1 MGKVTGFK
9 EYKRELPENLPVEE
23 RIKHYREFHQKLPEE
38 KIRTQGAR
46 CMDCGVPTCHWGC
59 PLGNIIPDW
68 NDLVYRGRWRE
79 AIDRLH
85 KTNNFPEFT
94 GRVCPAPCEA
104 SCTLALNDDAV
115 TIKEIEVSIINR
127 AFDEGWVQPRPPV
140 VRTGKKVAVIGSG
153 PAGLAASQMLNW
165 AGHTVTLFEKDDRA
179 GGLLRYGIPD
189 FKLEKFHIDRRLHL
203 MMEEGVQIKTGI
215 HAGVDITADQ
225 LRTEFDAVL
234 LTCGAMQP
242 RDLPVEGRDLKGI
255 HLAMEF
261 LSQQNHRLAGD
272 HIPPEKEIT
281 ARGKRVVVLGGGDT
295 GADCVGTSH
304 RQGVKELYQFE
315 IMPKPP
321 LARNETMPWPY
332 WPFIL
337 RTSTSHEEGG
347 KRDWSIC
354 TKKFS
359 GTDGKV
365 EKLHAVRVEFG
376 EPGPDGR
383 RQLVEIPDSEFTM
396 DVDLV
401 LLAMGFVGPV
411 KNGLIDDLGV
421 EYTPRGTVKVDDSY
435 MSSVPG
441 VFAAGDTSRG
451 ASLVVWAIS
460 DGRKAA
466 RGVDEYL
473 MGHSYLP
480 G

>member
-1 MGKVTGFK
+1 
-9 EYKRELPENLPVEE
+9 
-23 RIKHYREFHQKLPEE
+23 
-38 KIRTQGAR
+38 
-46 CMDCGVPTCHWGC
+46 
-59 PLGNIIPDW
+59 
-68 NDLVYRGRWRE
+68 
-79 AIDRLH
+79 
-85 KTNNFPEFT
+85 
-94 GRVCPAPCEA
+94 
-104 SCTLALNDDAV
+104 
-115 TIKEIEVSIINR
+115 
-127 AFDEGWVQPRPPV
+127 
-140 VRTGKKVAVIGSG
+140 
-153 PAGLAASQMLNW
+153 
-165 AGHTVTLFEKDDRA
+165 
-179 GGLLRYGIPD
+179 
-189 FKLEKFHIDRRLHL
+189 
-203 MMEEGVQIKTGI
+203 
-215 HAGVDITADQ
+215 
-225 LRTEFDAVL
+225 
-234 LTCGAMQP
+234 
-242 RDLPVEGRDLKGI
+242 
-255 HLAMEF
+255 
-261 LSQQNHRLAGD
+261 
-272 HIPPEKEIT
+272 
-281 ARGKRVVVLGGGDT
+281 
-295 GADCVGTSH
+295 
-304 RQGVKELYQFE
+304 
-315 IMPKPP
+315 
-321 LARNETMPWPY
+321 PWPY

>member
-1 MGKVTGFK
+1 
-9 EYKRELPENLPVEE
+9 
-23 RIKHYREFHQKLPEE
+23 
-38 KIRTQGAR
+38 
-46 CMDCGVPTCHWGC
+46 
-59 PLGNIIPDW
+59 
-68 NDLVYRGRWRE
+68 
-79 AIDRLH
+79 
-85 KTNNFPEFT
+85 
-94 GRVCPAPCEA
+94 
-104 SCTLALNDDAV
+104 
-115 TIKEIEVSIINR
+115 
-127 AFDEGWVQPRPPV
+127 
-140 VRTGKKVAVIGSG
+140 
-153 PAGLAASQMLNW
+153 
-165 AGHTVTLFEKDDRA
+165 
-179 GGLLRYGIPD
+179 
-189 FKLEKFHIDRRLHL
+189 
-203 MMEEGVQIKTGI
+203 EGVQIKTGI

-383 RQLVEIPDSEFTM
+383 RQLVEI
-396 DVDLV
+396 
-401 LLAMGFVGPV
+401 
-411 KNGLIDDLGV
+411 
-421 EYTPRGTVKVDDSY
+421 
-435 MSSVPG
+435 
-441 VFAAGDTSRG
+441 
-451 ASLVVWAIS
+451 
-460 DGRKAA
+460 
-466 RGVDEYL
+466 
-473 MGHSYLP
+473 
-480 G
+480 